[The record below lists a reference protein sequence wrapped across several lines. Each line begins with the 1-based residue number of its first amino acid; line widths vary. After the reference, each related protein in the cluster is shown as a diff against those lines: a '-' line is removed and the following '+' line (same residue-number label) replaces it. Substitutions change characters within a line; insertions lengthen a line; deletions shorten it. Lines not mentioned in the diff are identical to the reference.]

1 MDWFEKLVGFKE
13 TSYAETREN
22 LYVEGNELVSR
33 VNGARYKIG
42 TLDFISLKELRQKGL
57 SMPKRGSK
65 LKLSVVNGDV
75 RQMHRDPLNSGA
87 LFQVASQF
95 NLLEMISPE
104 ITPEDGVTRYENDR
118 TQGPACAIAAG
129 AATIYRNYFASIK
142 GENGQ
147 TEDRQLNGL
156 EDLGINLS
164 SATKLPINDLWV
176 MRNGYA
182 LASQR
187 GLEAISEYLKALTTD
202 AIDILRGKLR
212 LGIHWDVEVTDIE
225 GAARPEVSQIFC
237 SALPLA
243 YSNVDTQYWE
253 PLAQLVLDAA
263 YEATLLAAVLNAK
276 RNGTNIVFLTLL
288 GGGAFGNED
297 NWIYSALKQSFKLIR
312 GFDLDVRLVSYER
325 PSEQMISLAKD
336 FK

>member
-13 TSYAETREN
+13 TSYAETREK

-33 VNGARYKIG
+33 VNDARYKIG
-42 TLDFISLKELRQKGL
+42 TLDFISLKELRQDCL
-57 SMPKRGSK
+57 SIPKRGSK
-65 LKLSVVNGDV
+65 LKVSVANGDV
-75 RQMHRDPLNSGA
+75 RQMHRDPINSGS

-129 AATIYRNYFASIK
+129 AATIYRNYFASTK

-187 GLEAISEYLKALTTD
+187 GLEAISEYLKTLTTD

-212 LGIHWDVEVTDIE
+212 LGIHWNVEVTDIE
-225 GAARPEVSQIFC
+225 GRRPTRGLS
-237 SALPLA
+237 
-243 YSNVDTQYWE
+243 
-253 PLAQLVLDAA
+253 
-263 YEATLLAAVLNAK
+263 
-276 RNGTNIVFLTLL
+276 GFLFSTSV
-288 GGGAFGNED
+288 G
-297 NWIYSALKQSFKLIR
+297 IQ
-312 GFDLDVRLVSYER
+312 
-325 PSEQMISLAKD
+325 
-336 FK
+336 